1 MSITKHL
8 NENLIKNTI
17 NKNVFG
23 ILLPLSWSF
32 ELLTLIGNISNL
44 FTIL

>member
-8 NENLIKNTI
+8 NKNLIKNTI

-23 ILLPLSWSF
+23 ILLALGWPF
-32 ELLTLIGNISNL
+32 ELLILIGNISNL
-44 FTIL
+44 FAIL